1 MDKLVL
7 ESLFEVV
14 KAESQKEPLILFIRN
29 VEKSIIGNF
38 ERYMKL
44 ESLKENRLVVIG
56 SHTLDQ
62 HKDKGHSISSI
73 STKGGHN
80 VTALLDL
87 SFLDQLA
94 SRMEDHKGEG
104 PKASKMLVKLFPT
117 KIHLQQPQVLVEH
130 FSISVVV
137 G

>member
-1 MDKLVL
+1 MQ
-7 ESLFEVV
+7 VV

-87 SFLDQLA
+87 SFLVGLSVFRSTSGFFGTLSHLCHHSRLVSDLLLCLYLYLSLA
-94 SRMEDHKGEG
+94 PVNTSMFE
-104 PKASKMLVKLFPT
+104 
-117 KIHLQQPQVLVEH
+117 
-130 FSISVVV
+130 
-137 G
+137 

>member
-1 MDKLVL
+1 MQ
-7 ESLFEVV
+7 VV

-87 SFLDQLA
+87 SFLVGLLCLLKHQWVFWY
-94 SRMEDHKGEG
+94 SF
-104 PKASKMLVKLFPT
+104 SLVSPLT
-117 KIHLQQPQVLVEH
+117 
-130 FSISVVV
+130 FSV
-137 G
+137 